1 MFDLIIF
8 DNFFFFLLRCCK
20 MPVGLDKV
28 LIQFYTLFYLFNL
41 SYEDLIMPIKIH
53 RIYILKLHGIP

>member
-1 MFDLIIF
+1 
-8 DNFFFFLLRCCK
+8 

-53 RIYILKLHGIP
+53 RISILKLHGIPWFRAWTDLLDPLAT